1 MSTCPAEPEPSFC
14 TSIISN
20 ADIAGRGVRISIYA
34 GTILSMT
41 VASFIPY
48 HEKAFRDSSRNA
60 YIVSTSLMIASLIEW
75 KTHGLSLFDALI
87 VTMLTTM
94 MTTFVTVNGPY
105 IRTLGLSI
113 NIASFLFTTFWCYWG
128 LQVWQDPSTFG
139 VPRDGENCTASTE
152 TIFVVFGHNVGVT
165 NSSVRNFALSMFAI
179 GIISAFASLC
189 YSTKWL
195 ATYTISGAT
204 AAKDNAA
211 MRYARKLR
219 LTKGQ
224 HMSRYGG
231 LAGMIYLIVTIEQM
245 VDRNNVKDQLS
256 EWTYSQTIAL
266 IMLLQQI
273 MDCISYFKE
282 EIEYRGAK
290 NAQRQRDQNERERLR
305 MEAQART
312 SAV

>member
-1 MSTCPAEPEPSFC
+1 
-14 TSIISN
+14 
-20 ADIAGRGVRISIYA
+20 
-34 GTILSMT
+34 MT

-75 KTHGLSLFDALI
+75 KTHELSLFDALI

-94 MTTFVTVNGPY
+94 MTTFVTVNGAY

-128 LQVWQDPSTFG
+128 IQVWHDPSTFG
-139 VPRDGENCTASTE
+139 IPRDGKNCTASTE
-152 TIFVVFGHNVGVT
+152 TIFVFFGHNHSVT
-165 NSSVRNFALSMFAI
+165 NNNIRNFALSMFAI
-179 GIISAFASLC
+179 GTISAFTSLC

-195 ATYTISGAT
+195 GTYAISGA
-204 AAKDNAA
+204 APAKDNAA

-219 LTKGQ
+219 LTKGK
-224 HMSRYGG
+224 HISRYGG
-231 LAGMIYLIVTIEQM
+231 LGGMIYLIVTIEQM

-256 EWTYSQTIAL
+256 DWTYSQTIAL

-282 EIEYRGAK
+282 EIQYKRAK
-290 NAQRQRDQNERERLR
+290 NAQIQRDQKERERLR
-305 MEAQART
+305 MEARART

>member
-1 MSTCPAEPEPSFC
+1 MSNCPVEPEPDFC
-14 TSIISN
+14 TTIVSN

-41 VASFIPY
+41 IASFIPY

-60 YIVSTSLMIASLIEW
+60 YIVSTSLMIASLIEL
-75 KTHGLSLFDALI
+75 KTHELSLFDALI

-94 MTTFVTVNGPY
+94 MTAFVTINAPY

-139 VPRDGENCTASTE
+139 IPRGGENCTASTE
-152 TIFVVFGHNVGVT
+152 TIFVIFGQNVSVT
-165 NSSVRNFALSMFAI
+165 NSHLRGFALSMFAI
-179 GIISAFASLC
+179 GTITAFASLC
-189 YSTKWL
+189 YSTRWL
-195 ATYTISGAT
+195 GQYAFCGA
-204 AAKDNAA
+204 AHAKDNAA
-211 MRYARKLR
+211 LRYARKLR

-224 HMSRYGG
+224 HMNRYGG

-256 EWTYSQTIAL
+256 DWTYSQTIAL

-273 MDCISYFKE
+273 TDCMSYFKE
-282 EIEYRGAK
+282 EYQYRKAK
-290 NAQRQRDQNERERLR
+290 KAQIQRARDERSRLR
-305 MEAQART
+305 VEAQART

>member
-1 MSTCPAEPEPSFC
+1 MSDCPAEPKPDFC
-14 TSIISN
+14 TTIVSN

-34 GTILSMT
+34 GTVLSMT

-48 HEKAFRDSSRNA
+48 HEKAFRDSSRNV
-60 YIVSTSLMIASLIEW
+60 YIVSASLMIASIFEW

-113 NIASFLFTTFWCYWG
+113 NIASFLFTTLWCYWG

-139 VPRDGENCTASTE
+139 IPPNRENCTASID
-152 TIFVVFGHNVGVT
+152 TIFVVFGNNVRVT
-165 NSSVRNFALSMFAI
+165 NTNLRGFALSMFAI
-179 GIISAFASLC
+179 SCISALASLC
-189 YSTKWL
+189 YSTSWL
-195 ATYTISGAT
+195 AKYAFCGSGT
-204 AAKDNAA
+204 AKDNAA
-211 MRYARKLR
+211 LKYARKVR

-224 HMSRYGG
+224 HMTRYGG
-231 LAGMIYLIVTIEQM
+231 LGGMIYLIVTIEQM

-256 EWTYSQTIAL
+256 NWTYSQTIAL

-273 MDCISYFKE
+273 MDCMSYFKE
-282 EIEYRGAK
+282 EYQYRKAK
-290 NAQRQRDQNERERLR
+290 IAEIQRNRDERDRLR
-305 MEAQART
+305 IEARART
-312 SAV
+312 SVV